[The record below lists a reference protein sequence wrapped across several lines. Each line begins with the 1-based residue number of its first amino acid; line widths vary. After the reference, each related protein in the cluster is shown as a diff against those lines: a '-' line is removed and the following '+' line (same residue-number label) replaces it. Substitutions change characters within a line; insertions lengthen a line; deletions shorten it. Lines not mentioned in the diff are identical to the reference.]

1 MTTTPLVQRAINILT
16 KPAEEWA
23 VIRDEA
29 GDTKS
34 LFIGYALP
42 LALIGPICGLI
53 GVLAFS
59 GMFGGV
65 FGMGAGLIA
74 GIVGAVL
81 TLAFSLLGVFLL
93 GIIINALASSFGT
106 EPNKA
111 QAMKV
116 AVYGMTASW
125 VAGLLTLIPG
135 VGGLLALLAGLYGIY
150 LLYLGLQHVMGTP
163 QDKAIIYT
171 LVTVIIMAVIMAV
184 AGMIIGS
191 ITAMMIVGAAM
202 SAGAGAYAFN

>member
-1 MTTTPLVQRAINILT
+1 MTSTPLVQRAINILT

-59 GMFGGV
+59 GMFGPL
-65 FGMGAGLIA
+65 GMGAGLIA

-81 TLAFSLLGVFLL
+81 TLVFSLLGVFLL

-116 AVYGMTASW
+116 AVYSMTASW

-135 VGGLLALLAGLYGIY
+135 VGGLLALLVGLYGIY
-150 LLYLGLQHVMGTP
+150 LLYLGLQSVMGTP

-184 AGMIIGS
+184 AGMIIGT

>member
-23 VIRDEA
+23 VIRDET

-53 GVLAFS
+53 GVLLF
-59 GMFGGV
+59 
-65 FGMGAGLIA
+65 AGLMGPLGLGA
-74 GIVGAVL
+74 VLLSAIVGAVL
-81 TLAFSLLGVFLL
+81 GVAVSLLAVFLL
-93 GIIINALASSFGT
+93 GVIINALASSFGT
-106 EPNKA
+106 QQNQA

-116 AVYGMTASW
+116 AVYSMTAGW
-125 VAGLLTLIPG
+125 VAGLLTLIPA
-135 VGGLLALLAGLYGIY
+135 VGGLLALLAGLYGFY
-150 LLYLGLQHVMGTP
+150 LLYLGLQKVLDTP

-171 LVTVIIMAVIMAV
+171 LVVFLIMAVILGVAMTIVGLITAAMMMGAV
-184 AGMIIGS
+184 A
-191 ITAMMIVGAAM
+191 A
-202 SAGAGAYAFN
+202 AGAGAYAFN